1 MSKGAKNIN
10 LRIIGLYLFVLLI
23 AVAVV
28 FKIVKVQQF
37 DDLINTSSQPRF
49 FTVEAPRG
57 NILSDDGSLLAISMP
72 LYNIFLDMS
81 VMSDVLFD
89 MHIVEISDA
98 LSNLFEDKTA
108 EEYDQFLRLAKN
120 SKKNKYVRL
129 QFF

>member
-1 MSKGAKNIN
+1 MSKVVKNIN

-49 FTVEAPRG
+49 FTVDAPRG

-81 VMSDVLFD
+81 V
-89 MHIVEISDA
+89 ISI
-98 LSNLFEDKTA
+98 
-108 EEYDQFLRLAKN
+108 QI
-120 SKKNKYVRL
+120 
-129 QFF
+129 